1 MQLGRIRISMDSE
14 KNCVLLFVRAPE
26 KGMVKT
32 RLARVLGEE
41 AALEHY
47 KDFVEKEME
56 TLSEGNFDTA
66 VCYCPPES
74 KAVVEKWLGV
84 DRKLIPQSGKDL
96 GERMADAF
104 SNAFSMGYRKVLLIG
119 SDLPDLPLAIICEA
133 FEELDRADAVVG
145 PALDGGYYLIG
156 FCRGSYSKNA
166 FRDIPWGE
174 SSVFGKTL
182 LRFGEESLRYHEL
195 PPWRDIDDY
204 GDLLWYLEK
213 TGAQNLIEHT
223 NGMY

>member
-1 MQLGRIRISMDSE
+1 MDSE
-14 KNCVLLFVRAPE
+14 KNCVLLFLRAPE

-32 RLARVLGEE
+32 RLARVLGDE

-47 KDFVEKEME
+47 KDFVEKEIG
-56 TLSEGNFDTA
+56 TLSKGNFETV

-74 KAVVEKWLGV
+74 KTAVQTWLGIGL
-84 DRKLIPQSGKDL
+84 KLIPQSGKDL

-104 SNAFSMGYRKVLLIG
+104 SNAFSMEYEKVLLIG
-119 SDLPDLPLAIICEA
+119 SDLPDLPLEIINEA

-182 LRFGEESLRYHEL
+182 LRFEEESLRRHEL

-204 GDLLWYLEK
+204 RDLLRYLEK
-213 TGAQNLIEHT
+213 NGAQNLIEHT